1 MNYTALE
8 TKLSELGIKYLKS
21 VPLSSY
27 TSFSIGGEAS
37 FAAFPGCEDEAVSL
51 LSYLREADVP
61 YIILGNGTN
70 VLIADKGFDGIAV
83 IMSGLR
89 GISVNEREI
98 HTECGVPLTGLSLT
112 AQKHS
117 LSGLEFAYGIPGTVG
132 GGVYMNAGAYGGELS
147 QVVTRTRYFDMSTGK
162 VGEYRG
168 DEHDF
173 SYRHSVYDGSDKV
186 ILSVS
191 MTLTPGDGGEIRAAM
206 DDYMSRR
213 KEKQPIE
220 YPSAGSVFKR
230 GDGFITAKLIDEAG
244 LRGRRVGGAQVSEK
258 HAGFIVNRGSATA
271 ADVLAL
277 IEIIKD
283 EVKKKFGVDICCE
296 VKYIG

>member
-1 MNYTALE
+1 MNYTAVE

-37 FAAFPGCEDEAVSL
+37 LAAFPGSEDEAISL
-51 LSYLREADVP
+51 LSHIRVADVP
-61 YIILGNGTN
+61 YLILGNGTN
-70 VLIADKGFDGIAV
+70 VLASDKGFDGIV
-83 IMSGLR
+83 IIMSGLR
-89 GISVNEREI
+89 GISMDANHI
-98 HTECGVPLTGLSLT
+98 HVECGVPLTGLSLT

-147 QVVTRTRYFDMSTGK
+147 QIVTHTRYFDMSTGE
-162 VGEYRG
+162 VGEYYG
-168 DEHDF
+168 DEHEF
-173 SYRHSVYDGSDKV
+173 SYRHSIYDGSDKV
-186 ILSVS
+186 ILSVDL
-191 MTLTPGDGGEIRAAM
+191 TLKPGDGVEIRAQM
-206 DDYMSRR
+206 DDYMNRR
-213 KEKQPIE
+213 KEKQPLE

-244 LRGRRVGGAQVSEK
+244 LRGRRVGDAQVSEK

-271 ADVLAL
+271 EDVLTL
-277 IEIIKD
+277 IEIIKN
-283 EVKKKFGVDICCE
+283 EVKEKFGVTIHCE